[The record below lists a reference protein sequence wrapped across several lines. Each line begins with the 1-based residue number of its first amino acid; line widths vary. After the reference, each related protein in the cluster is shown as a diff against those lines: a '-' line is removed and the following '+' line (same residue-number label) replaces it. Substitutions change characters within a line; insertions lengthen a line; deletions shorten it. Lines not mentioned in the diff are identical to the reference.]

1 MRYKE
6 NLFNRLTK
14 REIELLKKIDVFI
27 IENNEYDYDGIY
39 RISDKTVNK
48 EIELINAEKK
58 GEYNLVADE
67 YWSITNLLIKLG
79 NKLYSQEEENSI
91 IDVYQSETD
100 TYKPMK
106 IIGRYEYLG
115 GIENSDLIK
124 GTIYYR
130 VEPANE
136 FRIVDESKEDYLY
149 DPECFQDIDSRE
161 DDF

>member
-27 IENNEYDYDGIY
+27 IENKEYDYVEIY

-67 YWSITNLLIKLG
+67 
-79 NKLYSQEEENSI
+79 
-91 IDVYQSETD
+91 
-100 TYKPMK
+100 
-106 IIGRYEYLG
+106 
-115 GIENSDLIK
+115 
-124 GTIYYR
+124 
-130 VEPANE
+130 
-136 FRIVDESKEDYLY
+136 
-149 DPECFQDIDSRE
+149 
-161 DDF
+161 